1 MHAMKKY
8 EGRNKELDDIL
19 FSKFENRETITS
31 ICPGEYMPTLRVV
44 QKWRKQ
50 GAEFEGAVHSLW
62 ERPSVTPADI

>member
-31 ICPGEYMPTLRVV
+31 ICPGEDMPSLRAV
-44 QKWRKQ
+44 QKGRRQ
-50 GAEFEGAVHSLW
+50 DTEFEVAVHSLW